1 MERISVVVSTYSK
14 NKLWQ
19 VLDCVESLRK
29 QTLPPHEILLV
40 LDPDPE
46 VFNYYKFNTPV
57 DVKIITSD
65 GIGLSNARNAGVR
78 EAESEIVAF
87 IDDDAVAD
95 ENWLRNLAQNY
106 SDYSVVGVGGPIKP
120 FWAFKKPEWFPE
132 ELNWVIGCSYRG
144 GPSRRE
150 EIRNPIGCNMSFRK
164 AALEKAGCFRSD
176 LGRFGKFLLAGEES
190 DVSMRIKDKIPG
202 AKILNEPSAVV
213 FHKVNMERLSLKY
226 ILVRSFYEGVSKS
239 LIANSAS
246 NQSEALSTERDYLK
260 FLLQTSVIPRMKRIY
275 KFSNLGQLSLLF
287 SSSYAVFAGYAL
299 GRITS

>member
-14 NKLWQ
+14 KKLWQ

-40 LDPDPE
+40 LDPDPD
-46 VFNYYKFNTPV
+46 VFSYYKLNTPV
-57 DVKIITSD
+57 DVKIITSN
-65 GIGLSNARNAGVR
+65 GFGLSNARNAGVR
-78 EAESEIVAF
+78 EVEGEIVAF

-95 ENWLRNLAQNY
+95 ENWLRNIAVNY
-106 SDYSVVGVGGPIKP
+106 SENSVVGVGGPIEP
-120 FWAFKKPEWFPE
+120 FWAFKKPAWFPG

-164 AALEKAGCFRSD
+164 SAIEKAGYFRAD

-190 DVSMRIKDKIPG
+190 DVSMRIKDKVPG
-202 AKILNEPSAVV
+202 GKIINEPSAVV
-213 FHKVNMERLSLKY
+213 FPKVTLERLSLKY

-239 LIANSAS
+239 IIANSAS

-260 FLLQTSVIPRMKRIY
+260 FLLRVSVLPRLKQIHR
-275 KFSNLGQLSLLF
+275 FSNLGQLSLLL
-287 SSSYAVFAGYAL
+287 SSSFAVLVGYAL
-299 GRITS
+299 GRLTS